1 MFKSTALIAFALSA
15 LALPLEPRQS
25 CADVTVFFA
34 RGTGET
40 GTIGTIVG
48 PPFQAALQ
56 AALAGR
62 SLNFEGIPYAA
73 SIAGF
78 LEGGD
83 PAGAA
88 TMANDVTTTA
98 TACPD
103 TDIVIS
109 GYSKFYG
116 SQGAQV
122 THLAAARLSSSVQN
136 RVRAA
141 VVFGDPDN
149 GQAFPGPIQ
158 AHELTFCAAGDDIC
172 AGGDLILPAHLSYG
186 ADAGQAASFV
196 ISQI

>member
-1 MFKSTALIAFALSA
+1 MFESLVLFALVLSA
-15 LALPLEPRQS
+15 LASPLESRQS
-25 CADVTVFFA
+25 CADVAVFFA
-34 RGTGET
+34 RGTDES

-56 AALAGR
+56 TALAGR
-62 SLNFEGIPYAA
+62 SLDFEGIPYAA

-88 TMANDVTTTA
+88 TMANDVTA
-98 TACPD
+98 MANACPD
-103 TDIVIS
+103 TKIVIS
-109 GYSKFYG
+109 GY

-122 THLAAARLSSSVQN
+122 THLAAARLSSAVQN
-136 RVRAA
+136 RVNAA

-149 GQAFPGPIQ
+149 GQPFPGPIQ
-158 AHELTFCAAGDDIC
+158 THELTFCAAGDDIC
-172 AGGDLILPAHLSYG
+172 AGGILILPAHLSYG

-196 ISQI
+196 VSQIEV